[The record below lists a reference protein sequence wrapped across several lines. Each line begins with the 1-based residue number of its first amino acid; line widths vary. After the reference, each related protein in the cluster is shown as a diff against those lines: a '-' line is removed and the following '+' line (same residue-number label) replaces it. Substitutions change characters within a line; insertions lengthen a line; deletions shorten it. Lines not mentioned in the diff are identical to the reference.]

1 MTFCALAPR
10 MKPCA
15 EALGLRFQRFP
26 NWNCK
31 FSWYWFYPHPKIHAT
46 IARFYMMTKTSLSA
60 ATWPSP
66 KGQRAYSA
74 PQRCLKRTSS
84 LARDARRFRWHRHSC
99 LCAVAKPIIQRI
111 AEATLSLPSKFL
123 IANPRLT
130 LRVNAIRICEL
141 KISNRKFSTI
151 FRSNFSLFLSFE
163 PHGISQNLIVTPR
176 LEGADF
182 CTLRPPKTRIQCG
195 REGESA

>member
-1 MTFCALAPR
+1 
-10 MKPCA
+10 
-15 EALGLRFQRFP
+15 
-26 NWNCK
+26 
-31 FSWYWFYPHPKIHAT
+31 
-46 IARFYMMTKTSLSA
+46 MTKTSLSP
-60 ATWPSP
+60 ATWTSP

-74 PQRCLKRTSS
+74 PQRCLEGGSS
-84 LARDARRFRWHRHSC
+84 LARDGRMFWWHRHSC

-111 AEATLSLPSKFL
+111 AEATLSLPPKLL

-141 KISNRKFSTI
+141 RISNRKFSTI
-151 FRSNFSLFLSFE
+151 FRSEFSPFLSFE
-163 PHGISQNLIVTPR
+163 PHAISFQNLIVTPR
-176 LEGADF
+176 LEITISPILSIPSNFLIVTKRTFLHPDSFAGADF

>member
-1 MTFCALAPR
+1 
-10 MKPCA
+10 
-15 EALGLRFQRFP
+15 
-26 NWNCK
+26 
-31 FSWYWFYPHPKIHAT
+31 
-46 IARFYMMTKTSLSA
+46 MTKTSLSS
-60 ATWPSP
+60 ATWTGP

-74 PQRCLKRTSS
+74 QQRCLREHSI
-84 LARDARRFRWHRHSC
+84 LARDIGEVQWHRHSC

-141 KISNRKFSTI
+141 KISNRKYFAVFHSRPSGSST
-151 FRSNFSLFLSFE
+151 FE
-163 PHGISQNLIVTPR
+163 PHAISFQNLIVTPR
-176 LEGADF
+176 LEITISSILSIPSNFLIVTKRTFLHPDSFAGADF
-182 CTLRPPKTRIQCG
+182 CTLSPPKTRIQCG

>member
-1 MTFCALAPR
+1 
-10 MKPCA
+10 
-15 EALGLRFQRFP
+15 
-26 NWNCK
+26 
-31 FSWYWFYPHPKIHAT
+31 
-46 IARFYMMTKTSLSA
+46 MMTKTSLSA
-60 ATWPSP
+60 ATWTSP

-84 LARDARRFRWHRHSC
+84 PARDARRFRWHRHSC

-111 AEATLSLPSKFL
+111 ADAALSLPSKFL

-141 KISNRKFSTI
+141 RISNRKFLTI
-151 FRSNFSLFLSFE
+151 FRSEFSLFLSFE
-163 PHGISQNLIVTPR
+163 PHAISFQNLIVTTR
-176 LEGADF
+176 LEITISPILSIPSNFLIVTKRTFLHLDSFAGADF

-195 REGESA
+195 REGEPA